1 MVDLFAQLHALISV
15 NKNTFCF
22 HFNIFFQRQLFP
34 DQSFEERFGISQF
47 FPQSRSRQTLCLAKR
62 FCSLV
67 VSEKF

>member
-34 DQSFEERFGISQF
+34 DQSFEECFGISQF
-47 FPQSRSRQTLCLAKR
+47 FPQSRSRQNSMFGQKVLFSSR
-62 FCSLV
+62 V
-67 VSEKF
+67 

>member
-15 NKNTFCF
+15 NKKTFCF

-47 FPQSRSRQTLCLAKR
+47 FLQSRSR
-62 FCSLV
+62 
-67 VSEKF
+67 